1 MEAPNGEGSSFTK
14 AILLTIVLTGV
25 FTALLAQADLE
36 AIRNDWTNRRCEVPS
51 ILLAS
56 FVKPTNDP
64 RSSLEFSKDNFNFCS
79 DKIVENVLKSAFAPF
94 YSILGK
100 QVDSLNTMAG
110 PLNNIR
116 GMLRTKV
123 WEPFSKVLDKQFRQF
138 SLIQATLYG
147 IWARLRNIMQRITAV
162 VFGTL
167 YVGLSLN
174 VLIQN
179 LFQFIF
185 KVILIILGVM
195 VALIILLF
203 FVLFPF
209 IPIIVSVIAII
220 GSVLGASAVSGMAGA
235 FCVDPEAQIKL
246 ANGKKKKLKDIE
258 VGDILYSKPNEKDN
272 IVTGVLKVN
281 AKEIDLCEVKGILMS
296 GSHRIKY
303 NENWIL
309 ARDHPDAERITTKL
323 NHLICLNTKTHE
335 VPVINSLGEIV
346 MVGDWEEVD
355 TEEGQNAW
363 ISMVNLQLNGGSISL
378 KDFPT
383 AVPIVSPK
391 IKVMK
396 EDIGFVPISKV
407 KIGDYILS
415 NQNQYTRVTGI
426 YTGILETMESIKDP
440 EWISDGV
447 WIKRGARFW
456 STTSAGIHHEDSASN
471 KLYGIFLITESETFM
486 IERRGSL
493 HCVRDF
499 TEIGASNIEKTYE
512 ILDIFI
518 NKK

>member
-1 MEAPNGEGSSFTK
+1 MESPNIVGSSFTK
-14 AILLTIVLTGV
+14 AILITIVLTGV
-25 FTALLAQADLE
+25 FTALLAQADLQ
-36 AIRNDWTNRRCEVPS
+36 AIRNDWTNRRCDISS

-56 FVKPTNDP
+56 FLKPSDDS
-64 RSSLEFSKDNFNFCS
+64 RSSMEFSKDNFNFCS
-79 DKIVENVLKSAFAPF
+79 DKIVDNVLKSAFAPL

-100 QVDSLNTMAG
+100 QVDSLNTMNQ

-116 GMLRTKV
+116 GMIRKNV
-123 WEPFSKVLDKQFRQF
+123 WEPFAKVLDKQFRQF
-138 SLIQATLYG
+138 SLIQATLHG
-147 IWARLRNIMQRITAV
+147 IWARLRNIMQRISAT
-162 VFGTL
+162 VFSTL
-167 YVGLSLN
+167 YIGLSIN

-209 IPIIVSVIAII
+209 IPMIVSVIAII
-220 GSVLGASAVSGMAGA
+220 GAVLGGAAVSGMAGA
-235 FCVDPEAQIKL
+235 FCVDPEVYVKL
-246 ANGKKKKLKDIE
+246 ANGKNKKLNDIE
-258 VGDILYSKPNEKDN
+258 IGDILSSKSADKKN
-272 IVTGVLKVN
+272 IVTGILKVN
-281 AKEIDLCEVKGILMS
+281 ANDIDLCDIKGILMS
-296 GSHRIKY
+296 GSHRVKY
-303 NENWIL
+303 LGTWIL
-309 ARDHPDAERITTKL
+309 AREHPDAIRVYKKL
-323 NHLICLNTKTHE
+323 DYLICLNTTTHE
-335 VPVINSLGEIV
+335 VPIISSTGEIV

-355 TEEGQNAW
+355 TEEGQRAW
-363 ISMVNLQLNGGSISL
+363 ISMVNLQINKSVLYFN
-378 KDFPT
+378 DYPT
-383 AVPIVSPK
+383 AVPLVSPK

-396 EDIGFVPISKV
+396 EGIGFIPISKV
-407 KIGDYILS
+407 KIGDFILS
-415 NQNQYTRVTGI
+415 KQNQYTRVTGI
-426 YTGILETMESIKDP
+426 YRGILETMESIKDP

-447 WIKRGARFW
+447 WIQRTAKFW
-456 STTSAGIHHEDSASN
+456 STTSSGIRHENGASN

-499 TEIGASNIEKTYE
+499 TEIGASNIEKTYD

>member
-1 MEAPNGEGSSFTK
+1 MSE
-14 AILLTIVLTGV
+14 
-25 FTALLAQADLE
+25 
-36 AIRNDWTNRRCEVPS
+36 
-51 ILLAS
+51 
-56 FVKPTNDP
+56 
-64 RSSLEFSKDNFNFCS
+64 
-79 DKIVENVLKSAFAPF
+79 
-94 YSILGK
+94 
-100 QVDSLNTMAG
+100 

-116 GMLRTKV
+116 GMIRTNV
-123 WEPFSKVLDKQFRQF
+123 WEPFAKVLDKQFRQF

-147 IWARLRNIMQRITAV
+147 IWARLRNIMERISGV
-162 VFGTL
+162 VFSTL
-167 YVGLSLN
+167 YIGLSVN

-209 IPIIVSVIAII
+209 IPMIISVIAVI
-220 GSVLGASAVSGMAGA
+220 GAVLGGAAVSGMAGA
-235 FCVDPEAQIKL
+235 FCVDPEVDVRL
-246 ANGKKKKLKDIE
+246 ANGKKKKLNDIE
-258 VGDILYSKPNEKDN
+258 IGDVLYSKSSDKKN
-272 IVTGVLKVN
+272 IVTGILKVN
-281 AKEIDLCEVKGILMS
+281 ASDIDLCDIKGILMS

-303 NENWIL
+303 LDCWIL
-309 ARDHPDAERITTKL
+309 AREHPEAIRVYKNLDY
-323 NHLICLNTKTHE
+323 LICLNTLTHE
-335 VPVINSLGEIV
+335 VPIISSTGEIV

-355 TEEGQNAW
+355 TEEGQKAW

-378 KDFPT
+378 KEYPT
-383 AVPIVSPK
+383 AVPLVSPK

-396 EDIGFVPISKV
+396 EDTGFIPINKV

-415 NQNQYTRVTGI
+415 KQNQYTRVTGI
-426 YTGILETMESIKDP
+426 YSGILETMESIKDP

-447 WIKRGARFW
+447 WIQRGVRFW
-456 STTSAGIHHEDSASN
+456 STTSSGILHEKDASN

-486 IERRGSL
+486 IERKGSL

-499 TEIGASNIEKTYE
+499 TEIGASNIEKTYD
-512 ILDIFI
+512 ILDTFI